1 MDPGTFKG
9 DASSAIKGMETPEK
23 TPLSL
28 DQASFTITEA
38 LGLKVPKEAAREEL
52 IKNGLLTEATIGTI
66 QDKENLTNGDTYM
79 MIKDIKQV
87 LKP

>member
-1 MDPGTFKG
+1 
-9 DASSAIKGMETPEK
+9 METPEK